1 MLTASWSRPAS
12 LADVLAVLATGDRM
26 IVAGATDV
34 FPARLGRPID
44 EPVVDITGVAGL
56 REILDEGTGWRI
68 PALATWSDVA
78 EAPLPPLFEGL
89 RAAALLVGGP
99 QVQNAGTVCGNL
111 CNASPAADGIPNLLA
126 LDAVVELARAG
137 GTRRVPVAEFV
148 LGNRQ
153 TCRRPDELVT
163 AVLVPRPAG
172 EARST
177 FRKLG
182 SRAYLVISIVMVA
195 GAIEVEDGVVAS
207 ARVAVG
213 ACSPVARRLPELEAE
228 LVGRRLDAEPDALAR
243 IARAEHLD
251 GLAPIDDV
259 RGSGA
264 YRRDAALTMVRRV
277 LRDLAG

>member
-1 MLTASWSRPAS
+1 MLTASWSRPTS
-12 LADVLAVLATGDRM
+12 LADVLVVLAAGDRV
-26 IVAGATDV
+26 IVAGATDF
-34 FPARLGRPID
+34 FPARLGRPVD

-56 REILDEGTGWRI
+56 REIADEGTGWRI

-78 EAPLPPLFEGL
+78 EAPLPPLFDGL

-126 LDAVVELARAG
+126 LDAVVELARVG
-137 GTRRVPVAEFV
+137 GTRRVPVGEFV
-148 LGNRQ
+148 LGNRR

-163 AVLVPRPAG
+163 AVLVPKPAR
-172 EARST
+172 EARSA

-182 SRAYLVISIVMVA
+182 SRAYLVISIVMAA
-195 GAIEVEDGVVAS
+195 GVIEVEDGVVAS

-228 LVGRRLDAEPDALAR
+228 LVGRRLDEGPDALAR
-243 IARAEHLD
+243 IGRPEHLG

-259 RGSGA
+259 RGSGG
-264 YRRDAALTMVRRV
+264 YRRDVALTMVRRV
-277 LRDLAG
+277 LRELAG